1 MKKILLIFFLL
12 TSLLAKAQDSTTYV
26 NVALKNGNSVTGQLL
41 HKSDAEVSVL
51 TTDLGTVMLPWSAI
65 ESVNVISKQEI
76 HQFANPQPTRYFFA
90 PSAIPLKK
98 GDKYY
103 QNAYFLLNSIQAGL
117 SDHFSIGGGV
127 FVPFALF
134 ITPKIGYQ
142 VAPKVHV
149 GGGVLFATSLIR
161 DFNFG
166 VGTVYGSFTYGT
178 NEHNFTVN
186 AGLGAVNENTGLGSN
201 DYQWKFASKP
211 MFTISG
217 MTRISKR
224 VLLMTENWIFS
235 TKTVN
240 YDSGTGQYVN
250 TVSMYDGL
258 LSAGARIVG
267 RRYAF
272 DVGLLSPTSS
282 EFSAIPYIA
291 CNIKF

>member
-1 MKKILLIFFLL
+1 
-12 TSLLAKAQDSTTYV
+12 
-26 NVALKNGNSVTGQLL
+26 
-41 HKSDAEVSVL
+41 
-51 TTDLGTVMLPWSAI
+51 
-65 ESVNVISKQEI
+65 
-76 HQFANPQPTRYFFA
+76 
-90 PSAIPLKK
+90 
-98 GDKYY
+98 
-103 QNAYFLLNSIQAGL
+103 
-117 SDHFSIGGGV
+117 
-127 FVPFALF
+127 
-134 ITPKIGYQ
+134 
-142 VAPKVHV
+142 
-149 GGGVLFATSLIR
+149 
-161 DFNFG
+161 
-166 VGTVYGSFTYGT
+166 
-178 NEHNFTVN
+178 
-186 AGLGAVNENTGLGSN
+186 
-201 DYQWKFASKP
+201 

-250 TVSMYDGL
+250 TVSMYNGL

>member
-1 MKKILLIFFLL
+1 MKKLLTAFILL
-12 TSLLAKAQDSTTYV
+12 LAFAARSQDSTYV
-26 NVALKNGNSVTGQLL
+26 SVELKNGKSVSGQLI
-41 HKSDAEVSVL
+41 HKSEAEISVL
-51 TTDLGTVMLPWSAI
+51 TTDLGTVTLPWASIQA
-65 ESVNVISKQEI
+65 VNVIAKNEVN
-76 HQFANPQPTRYFFA
+76 QFPNPQPSRYFFA

-103 QNAYFLLNSIQAGL
+103 QNAYFLVNSIQAGL

-127 FVPFALF
+127 VVPFALF

-142 VAPKVHV
+142 VAKNVHV

-161 DFNFG
+161 DLNFG
-166 VGTVYGSFTYGT
+166 VGTVYGSFTYGNT
-178 NEHNFTVN
+178 ENNLTLNV
-186 AGLGAVNENTGLGSN
+186 GLGAVNENTGLGST
-201 DYQWKFASKP
+201 DYRWKFASRP

-224 VLLMTENWIFS
+224 VLLISENWLFS

-250 TVSMYDGL
+250 TVSEYNGI
-258 LSAGARIVG
+258 LSAGARIIG

-272 DVGLLSPTSS
+272 DVGLLSPTTS

>member
-1 MKKILLIFFLL
+1 MKNLLLVILILA
-12 TSLLAKAQDSTTYV
+12 SLLVKAQDSTTYV
-26 NVALKNGNSVTGQLL
+26 NVALKNGNSVSGQLL
-41 HKSDAEVSVL
+41 HKSDAEVSIL

-76 HQFANPQPTRYFFA
+76 NQFANPQPTRYFFA

-142 VAPKVHV
+142 VAPKVHL

-186 AGLGAVNENTGLGSN
+186 AGLGGVNEGSGGN
-201 DYQWKFASKP
+201 HQWKFASKP
-211 MFTISG
+211 MFTLSG

-235 TKTVN
+235 TSSENFDTI
-240 YDSGTGQYVN
+240 TGQYVN
-250 TVSMYDGL
+250 TVSVYNGL